1 MAKSKTKLSPEEIQ
15 KLIPL
20 VRNTQWQYKLDQYTD
35 EALKEINKSVERAR
49 REITTK
55 LQQIKPTSK
64 FTKERLDALSTEL
77 QDVSMGVQA
86 QITGEIEQVATSA
99 GAASYKTHNSIMS
112 FDGKIP
118 NFNPVSVSA
127 AQLHSMINTPIGG
140 KKLNEWVQSTFDTN
154 IQDSIK
160 SEIMTGMLKGESYK
174 DMVKRFD
181 GTLVRGLGNDVEA
194 LTKTYVQS
202 INVNAAQD
210 VAKANADIVSG
221 WSWNSTAENRTC
233 VQCYSLDSKGLVYKI
248 GEGPAMPAHPRCFLS
263 KKVPIYTSKGW
274 KGIGDV
280 KIGDLVLT
288 HKNRFRKVYATPRSK
303 QMAPE
308 TVRIEFSKV
317 ASAGLSITA
326 NHQVQI
332 GKPGVSITRW
342 KAAKDCK
349 AGDHIMMMANRCQRC
364 GKLIPYTQKY
374 CGHACVSKDITDKQW
389 ADPKHRVV
397 CNHTGKYETV
407 PYPITSVTMKK
418 YRGTWPLFNLSV
430 EEDESYI
437 ARGVVVHNCRC
448 FPEMVTKTFREMG
461 LDIDEIEESYRPWT
475 IRGEGIEVSTGKVYR
490 KVGGR
495 DGVIS
500 VGRFLGTYEDF
511 LKTQTS
517 EIQSQI
523 LGPGRYKLWK
533 SGKVSLGNMTT
544 KEGKQKLIAELIKEV
559 KSKKVKK
566 GGPSGAVKKLAEKRY
581 QELEVKTLQG
591 WQKQSGSTGA
601 QLLQEIANTEFLK
614 GKGFVY
620 REYDYYFN
628 PKDLR
633 DGKKYIKELYSKTQE
648 ALKKEGIEKI
658 TLYRGTQTEITTE
671 SVLSSWT
678 TDKKMAKHFNGYEV
692 IEREVDSKDILTYH
706 KLWNDPKYPEQLE
719 YVVITR

>member
-99 GAASYKTHNSIMS
+99 GAASYTTHNSIMS

-174 DMVKRFD
+174 DMIKRFD

-210 VAKANADIVSG
+210 VAKANADIVKG
-221 WSWNSTAENRTC
+221 WAWNSTAENRTC

-308 TVRIEFSKV
+308 TVRIEFEKFEGISMT
-317 ASAGLSITA
+317 S
-326 NHQVQI
+326 NHMVQVGI
-332 GKPGVSITRW
+332 PGQEMKRW
-342 KAAKDCK
+342 KAAGDCVP
-349 AGDHIMMMANRCQRC
+349 GNYIMLMANRCARC
-364 GKLIPYTQKY
+364 NKLIPYTQKY
-374 CGHACVSKDITDKQW
+374 
-389 ADPKHRVV
+389 
-397 CNHTGKYETV
+397 ETV
-407 PYPITSVTMKK
+407 PWLVTEVTKTK
-418 YRGTWPLFNLSV
+418 LRGNRSLFNLSV
-430 EEDESYI
+430 EEDESYV

-490 KVGGR
+490 KVGGK

-511 LKTQTS
+511 LKTQTP

-658 TLYRGTQTEITTE
+658 TLYRGTQTKITTE